1 MIVRI
6 GAVFMEKIDDKIY
19 KMRWYILAI
28 VIIEPFMSCLD
39 SSIVNVALP
48 VMANKLSVSMAVIE
62 WVVTS
67 YLIVISATI
76 LIFGRLGDIKGKTMI
91 FNFGLILF
99 TAGSL
104 MCGISNT
111 LLLLVISRV
120 IQAIGAS
127 AAMAT
132 NQGIITQ
139 VFPAS
144 ERGRALGISGAF
156 VALGTMIGPPLG
168 GFIVSI
174 LSWHY
179 IFLINVPI
187 GFIMIFFALKIL
199 PKRSK
204 VIDEKLDMSGS
215 LLFILF
221 TALLF
226 GSIIQGQETGYSNIF
241 ILSGFLSSVIFF
253 ISFLFAEKRVKKPL
267 LDLSIFYNVLF
278 SISLICAFIQFTIIG
293 GVNIILPFY
302 LQDALKL
309 SPGSSGLILMVSPV
323 VLLAVAPVS
332 GYMSD
337 KIGSEFLTFVGL
349 ILTGTGLLLI
359 STLNEHSNVLYLAV
373 YLGIMSA
380 GNGLFQSPNTS
391 LIMSLVP
398 KNKLGIAGSINALV
412 RNLGLVFGIAASTT
426 LLYNRMSHIM
436 GYHVTNYIEGK
447 AFVFIYGM
455 KYVFVA
461 ATILCM
467 AGALITALRLKNK
480 KN

>member
-1 MIVRI
+1 MI
-6 GAVFMEKIDDKIY
+6 GAVLMEKIDDKIY

-76 LIFGRLGDIKGKTMI
+76 LIFGRLGDIKGKTLI

-99 TAGSL
+99 TIGSL

-111 LLLLVISRV
+111 LPLLVLSRV

-139 VFPAS
+139 VFPAN

-187 GFIMIFFALKIL
+187 GFVMIFFALKIL

-204 VIDEKLDMSGS
+204 VVDEKLDMSGS
-215 LLFILF
+215 FLFILF
-221 TALLF
+221 TTLLF
-226 GSIIQGQETGYSNIF
+226 GSIIEGQEIGYGNIF
-241 ILSGFLSSVIFF
+241 ILSGFLLSAVFL
-253 ISFLFAEKRVKKPL
+253 ISFLNSEKRVEKPL

-309 SPGSSGLILMVSPV
+309 SPASSGLILMVSPV

-373 YLGIMSA
+373 FLGIMSA

-426 LLYNRMSHIM
+426 LLYNRMSHIT
-436 GYHVTNYIEGK
+436 GYHVTNYIVGK
-447 AFVFIYGM
+447 DFVFIYGM

-480 KN
+480 KRIS